1 MADLINDYENLLQSG
16 ESQDI
21 GSAIQQLIS
30 ANITDTK
37 TAFLATIQSING
49 NKISFKQ
56 IMKQKDTDDP
66 VIVNNVMIAF
76 QYSQKWQEQFK
87 LVFTLFLAR
96 LLAIP
101 P

>member
-49 NKISFKQ
+49 N
-56 IMKQKDTDDP
+56 
-66 VIVNNVMIAF
+66 
-76 QYSQKWQEQFK
+76 
-87 LVFTLFLAR
+87 
-96 LLAIP
+96 
-101 P
+101 